1 MRPGTMDKRGPVQR
15 DGAPEKGEKAGAGLC
30 AIWQSVKADA
40 AAVRLL
46 GVAGGPKREGAAHPW
61 DVSAQASHGFSVPWD
76 ACGAAWDVSERK
88 MGPKRATWWQKR
100 AFRGLLE
107 MSSLRMRLVSRRF

>member
-1 MRPGTMDKRGPVQR
+1 MDKRGPVQR

-46 GVAGGPKREGAAHPW
+46 GVAGGPKREEAAHP
-61 DVSAQASHGFSVPWD
+61 
-76 ACGAAWDVSERK
+76 WDVSERK

-107 MSSLRMRLVSRRF
+107 MSSLRIRLVSRRF